1 MIIIDY
7 NGIAIANIMVQKL
20 AIDENIIR
28 HMILNSIR
36 MYRARF
42 NKDYGEVVLCSD
54 AGGNWRKKV
63 FPQYKAARKKT
74 RDKSSV
80 DCY

>member
-54 AGGNWRKKV
+54 AGQLAQESISTV
-63 FPQYKAARKKT
+63 QSIT
-74 RDKSSV
+74 
-80 DCY
+80 